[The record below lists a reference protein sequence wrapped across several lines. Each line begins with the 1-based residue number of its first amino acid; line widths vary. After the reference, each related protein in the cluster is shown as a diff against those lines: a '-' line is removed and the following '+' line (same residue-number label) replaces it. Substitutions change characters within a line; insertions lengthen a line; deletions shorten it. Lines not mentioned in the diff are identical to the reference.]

1 MIDTSSKMILNGENN
16 FLHINGR
23 SDNFIVQNIVN
34 DHLTIPGK
42 YIRPRIIQLFGS
54 LFNLPENDQILISRA
69 AEMIHTASLIHDD
82 VVDEAEL
89 RRGQKTLNQ
98 KTTNARAVLAGDFL
112 LARVISELVTAKK
125 YDILKTI
132 SEALEDIV
140 EGEFM
145 QDKLK
150 RNGTVSKAE
159 LIEVSKK
166 KTGALLGWCSSA
178 VAVVTNQKKEIQD
191 KCYIFGEKIGIG
203 FQMIDDNLDYSDK
216 SGKDQNKDLKD
227 GLINFTTMNLLKCYP
242 ELYYSIHQM
251 RGTDFT
257 ETPWNWEQ
265 VEVAK
270 NETVQEVQV
279 ILDEAKN
286 ILLELAEESQA
297 PNKDLAVQE
306 ILYFIEQMK
315 ERTK

>member
-1 MIDTSSKMILNGENN
+1 MFDSSTKTLPDSEIS

-23 SDNFIVQNIVN
+23 SENFIVQDIVN
-34 DHLTIPGK
+34 NHLATPGK
-42 YIRPRIIQLFGS
+42 YIRPRIIQLFGT

-82 VVDEAEL
+82 VVDEAEM
-89 RRGQKTLNQ
+89 RRGQQTLHH

-112 LARVISELVTAKK
+112 LARVISELVTAKR

-145 QDKLK
+145 QDRLK
-150 RNGTVSKAE
+150 RDGTVSKSE

-178 VAVVTNQKKEIQD
+178 VAIVTNQSKEIQD
-191 KCYIFGEKIGIG
+191 KCYSFGEKIGIG
-203 FQMIDDNLDYSDK
+203 FQMIDDNLDYSTQ

-227 GLINFTTMNLLKCYP
+227 GLINFTTMNLLKSFP
-242 ELYYSIHQM
+242 ELYYSVHQM
-251 RGTDFT
+251 RGNDFL
-257 ETPWNWEQ
+257 ETPWTSEQ

-270 NETVQEVQV
+270 SETVQEVEL

-286 ILLELAEESQA
+286 LLIELAEFGQA
-297 PNKDLAVQE
+297 PNKEMAVQE
-306 ILYFIEQMK
+306 ILFFIDQMK